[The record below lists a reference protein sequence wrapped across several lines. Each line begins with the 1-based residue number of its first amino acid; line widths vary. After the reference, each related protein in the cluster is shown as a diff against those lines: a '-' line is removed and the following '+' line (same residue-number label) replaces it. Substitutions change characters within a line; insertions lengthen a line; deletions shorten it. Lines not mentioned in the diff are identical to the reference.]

1 MKFFTF
7 FAAGKFS
14 AGFPALQ
21 RMPEERGRPEP
32 ALRSRMRRNR
42 MKIGLQ
48 FAMAA
53 EFRALPGG
61 AGLEPFETVS
71 GVPFFAPGTG
81 IIACVGG
88 VSKVNAAMASEILCL
103 RYGVDLILNAGIAG
117 CATDLPTG
125 TLVVASDF
133 VQHDVDTS
141 GAGDPL
147 GMVSTVNRTEFPTW
161 EPERCAALLRTL
173 GCTPA
178 LGRVATGDWFAVKG
192 ERSVWIR
199 DTFHPDLVEMEG
211 CAIAQV
217 CLRNNVRFVSLKS
230 VSDHL
235 FYDNQAEEY
244 FDYSQALENLGR
256 VVLPFAEL
264 LQKEEL

>member
-1 MKFFTF
+1 
-7 FAAGKFS
+7 
-14 AGFPALQ
+14 
-21 RMPEERGRPEP
+21 
-32 ALRSRMRRNR
+32 

-48 FAMAA
+48 FAMPV
-53 EFRALPGG
+53 EFRALPG
-61 AGLEPFETVS
+61 AGELEPFETVS
-71 GVPFFAPGTG
+71 GVPFYDLGEGLT
-81 IIACVGG
+81 ACVGG
-88 VSKVNAAMASEILCL
+88 VSKVNAAMAAEIFCL
-103 RYGVDLILNAGIAG
+103 KYGVDLILNAGIAG

-125 TLVVASDF
+125 TLVVASEF

-161 EPERCAALLRTL
+161 NPERCAALLGTMGCEAVL
-173 GCTPA
+173 GK
-178 LGRVATGDWFAVKG
+178 VATGDWFAVKG
-192 ERSVWIR
+192 DRSAWIR

-217 CLRNNVRFVSLKS
+217 CLRNGTGFVALKS

-235 FYDNQAEEY
+235 FYDSQMEEY

-256 VVLPFAEL
+256 VVLPFAKL
-264 LQKEEL
+264 LTQEER